1 MSDFIQ
7 RLQKLEEARK
17 QHIAEKNRLEASIS
31 VQEEM
36 LNEFKKELE
45 EKGIVYESLEE
56 LQEEIAEREQVLEE
70 KVSNIENRTA
80 ISEQEPV
87 RVQPSQTSSDF
98 DLDID
103 M

>member
-70 KVSNIENRTA
+70 KVSNIENRTN

-87 RVQPSQTSSDF
+87 QPPQTSSNF

>member
-56 LQEEIAEREQVLEE
+56 LQEEIVEREQVLEE
-70 KVSNIENRTA
+70 KVSNIENRTN

-87 RVQPSQTSSDF
+87 QPPQTSSNF